1 MEFDAM
7 KRFFSLFLALSMVFT
22 LCSCGYIPEEVKQ
35 EAADALGEAFDESVK
50 DAWDDYVQVL
60 KDEIKNR
67 FKDHLQTV
75 PEDMKSVLH
84 DQLQELGADA
94 LTEPNVLSSTI
105 LGKEYVSLVNFPR
118 AKIMAVLHEYPIG
131 TKFPDPSDKTSET
144 FKLTIDGDTVAMGSM
159 QCQAYA
165 RYIQYKLYGK
175 TDYTAS
181 SEFRNVIRD
190 ITGSNTIPDGTLTKD
205 LLKEVITAAGP
216 GTHIR
221 TDQTPVLDDYGNVV
235 YNSKGEIVY
244 TSRHS
249 MFVVQVDEEGFT
261 ILEAN
266 WDNTMTIRQHYYT
279 WDTYMSSGFAKRGL
293 KFVNVY
299 DPKE

>member
-1 MEFDAM
+1 M

-22 LCSCGYIPEEVKQ
+22 LCACSYIPDEVKQ
-35 EAADALGEAFDESVK
+35 EAADAIGDAIDENKELLK
-50 DAWDDYVQVL
+50 DAMDDYVQVL
-60 KDEIKNR
+60 EDEIKNR
-67 FKDHLQTV
+67 FKDYLQTA

-94 LTEPNVLSSTI
+94 LMEPNVLNSNI
-105 LGKEYVSLVNFPR
+105 LGKEYVSLVNFPQ
-118 AKIMAVLHEYPIG
+118 AKIMAVLHEFPMG
-131 TKFPDPSDKTSET
+131 SKLPDPSDKSSTT
-144 FKLTIDGDTVAMGSM
+144 FKLTIDGDSVSMGSM

-165 RYIQYKLYGK
+165 RYVQYKLYGK
-175 TDYTAS
+175 TDYLQND
-181 SEFRNVIRD
+181 EFRNVIRD
-190 ITGSNTIPDGTLTKD
+190 ITGSSTIPDGTLTKD

-221 TDQTPVLDDYGNVV
+221 TDTTLVRNK
-235 YNSKGEIVY
+235 KGELVES
-244 TSRHS
+244 SRHS

-261 ILEAN
+261 ILDAN
-266 WDNTMTIRQHYYT
+266 ADNKLTIRQHYYT
-279 WDTYMSSGFAKRGL
+279 WDEYMSSSFAARGF